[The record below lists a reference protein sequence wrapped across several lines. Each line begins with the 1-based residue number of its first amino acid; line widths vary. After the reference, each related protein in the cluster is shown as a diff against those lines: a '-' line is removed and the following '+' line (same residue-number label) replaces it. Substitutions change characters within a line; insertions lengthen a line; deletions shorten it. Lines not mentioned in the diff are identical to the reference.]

1 MELQSENADI
11 GTELESEQK
20 RSKFPPKLK
29 KLVSE
34 LTDLLEKLKMDKKTY
49 KTELLSEQ
57 KKAQQLEGDL
67 AEKDSECED
76 LVTKLETHR
85 KNLKKLSDEK
95 LSLTTQVTQSK
106 EKAEGAKKTIND
118 LKTDKSGL
126 KNQLKEL
133 KSKHDGQ
140 DKTIFEFKTR
150 NDKIERDNSDL
161 KTQVDNLKNK
171 MIQGTGNKNMGYS
184 GILKANTFT
193 SQEKTPKASSP
204 MKRSGLVDSM
214 VLGGGGKNRE
224 TVETHFRSTSLTKN
238 KSGGK

>member
-1 MELQSENADI
+1 
-11 GTELESEQK
+11 
-20 RSKFPPKLK
+20 
-29 KLVSE
+29 

-76 LVTKLETHR
+76 LLARLETHK
-85 KNLKKLSDEK
+85 KNLKKLQDEK
-95 LSLTTQVTQSK
+95 LSLTTQLTQSK
-106 EKAEGAKKTIND
+106 EKIDGAKKTITD
-118 LKTDKSGL
+118 LKTEKSGL
-126 KNQLKEL
+126 KTQSKEL
-133 KSKHDGQ
+133 KGKHDGQ

-150 NDKIERDNSDL
+150 NDKLERDNSDL
-161 KTQVDNLKNK
+161 KMQVDNLKNK
-171 MIQGTGNKNMGYS
+171 MIQGTGNNKNMGYS
-184 GILKANTFT
+184 GIIKANTFS

>member
-1 MELQSENADI
+1 
-11 GTELESEQK
+11 
-20 RSKFPPKLK
+20 
-29 KLVSE
+29 

-57 KKAQQLEGDL
+57 KKAQQLEGEL

-76 LVTKLETHR
+76 LVTKLEIHK

-118 LKTDKSGL
+118 LKTEKSGL
-126 KNQLKEL
+126 KNQFKEL

-150 NDKIERDNSDL
+150 NEKIERDNSDL
-161 KTQVDNLKNK
+161 KIQVDNLKNK

>member
-1 MELQSENADI
+1 MELQSENADL

-20 RSKFPPKLK
+20 RSKFPMKLK

-34 LTDLLEKLKMDKKTY
+34 FTDLLEKLKMDKKTY
-49 KTELLSEQ
+49 KNELLSEQ

-67 AEKDSECED
+67 AEKDTECED
-76 LVTKLETHR
+76 LLTKLETHK
-85 KNLKKLSDEK
+85 KNLKKLSEEK
-95 LSLTTQVTQSK
+95 LSLSNQVAQSK
-106 EKAEGAKKTIND
+106 EKAEATKKTIND
-118 LKTDKSGL
+118 LKTEKTGL
-126 KNQLKEL
+126 KTQSKEF
-133 KSKHDGQ
+133 KSKQDGQ

-150 NDKIERDNSDL
+150 NDKLERDNSDL
-161 KTQVDNLKNK
+161 KMQVDNLKNK
-171 MIQGTGNKNMGYS
+171 MIQGTGNSKMGYS

-193 SQEKTPKASSP
+193 SHEKTPKASSP

>member
-34 LTDLLEKLKMDKKTY
+34 LIDLLEKLKMDKKTY